1 MDIKSISIVS
11 GTALLA
17 LTMNA
22 SAGPMSITSSQI
34 ITPPIQIEQAHYYR
48 HHYRHYGW
56 HRGWHHWLISRLA
69 PWLDPTMVIIMVTA
83 IRMAMVSGPDWRLS
97 RPRLWQPLPQSPSR

>member
-22 SAGPMSITSSQI
+22 SAGPINPSVSKFI
-34 ITPPIQIEQAHYYR
+34 ITRRI
-48 HHYRHYGW
+48 
-56 HRGWHHWLISRLA
+56 
-69 PWLDPTMVIIMVTA
+69 
-83 IRMAMVSGPDWRLS
+83 
-97 RPRLWQPLPQSPSR
+97 